1 MYRYIIRRLLQMI
14 PTLLLVTMA
23 TFSLLLLPGDP
34 VTALLSGGESL
45 DQETLRL
52 ARHDLGL
59 DQPIPVQYV
68 MWLGRALHG
77 DLGKSTSTRQP
88 VTTEI
93 MARVPATLQLGITA
107 WLFSVVVALPAGIIS
122 AVRRNS
128 WLDISATLVSMAG
141 VAIPGFWLGILLILF
156 FGVALHLLPPSGFVS
171 VFKDPVQGL
180 QLLVM
185 PAFSL
190 GASMAALNMRQIRSA
205 MLEVLAQDYVRTAR
219 AKGLRERSVIWLHA
233 LKNAL
238 LPVVT
243 IMGLQVGRII
253 AGAVVTEQVF
263 AIPGVGRLAV
273 SAIFLKD
280 FPVVQGIVLLCAVT
294 VLIANLVTDLLYGLL
309 DPRIRYT

>member
-1 MYRYIIRRLLQMI
+1 
-14 PTLLLVTMA
+14 
-23 TFSLLLLPGDP
+23 
-34 VTALLSGGESL
+34 
-45 DQETLRL
+45 
-52 ARHDLGL
+52 
-59 DQPIPVQYV
+59 
-68 MWLGRALHG
+68 
-77 DLGKSTSTRQP
+77 
-88 VTTEI
+88 
-93 MARVPATLQLGITA
+93 
-107 WLFSVVVALPAGIIS
+107 
-122 AVRRNS
+122 
-128 WLDISATLVSMAG
+128 
-141 VAIPGFWLGILLILF
+141 
-156 FGVALHLLPPSGFVS
+156 
-171 VFKDPVQGL
+171 
-180 QLLVM
+180 M